1 MKLLWF
7 LPSCLLFLG
16 LSTVQAQE
24 SCIQNK
30 NLLGQFN
37 QWEFQSESLLS
48 EIFKKQNETLKIT
61 PAIQFTSDSIPSA
74 TTNSSHIIK
83 ISSGLMYKID
93 KREELAFVIAHEA
106 SHLLLGHTHG
116 DKPSGLR
123 EFTER
128 EILADQ
134 LALKLL
140 KEAKIDISGGITI
153 LSKFGRKGDDFN
165 QLALYPTLEARI
177 SQLSYLK

>member
-1 MKLLWF
+1 M
-7 LPSCLLFLG
+7 G
-16 LSTVQAQE
+16 LSIVQAQE
-24 SCIQNK
+24 SCVHDK
-30 NLLGQFN
+30 NILAKLN

-48 EIFKKQNETLKIT
+48 EIFKDNSENFKLT
-61 PAIQFTSDSIPSA
+61 PAIQFTSDTTPSA
-74 TTNSSHIIK
+74 TTNSSNIIK

-93 KREELAFVIAHEA
+93 KREELAFVIAHEV

-140 KEAKIDISGGITI
+140 KEAKIDISGGLTI
-153 LSKFGRKGDDFN
+153 LSKFGEKSDNLNR
-165 QLALYPTLEARI
+165 LALYPTLEARI
-177 SQLSYLK
+177 SQLSYHK